1 MHFVVHLA
9 GFLTGTKIMVIP
21 VLNPYT
27 MPISY
32 ESNLEKEE
40 QDVLNQIK
48 KELSLGSATD
58 VVPLMASV
66 LQALR
71 QTLTLEH
78 ATLLLN
84 KLPDFMKVVFASNWK
99 KDEPRICINHLDEF
113 VTLVMERDKKE
124 KHLFKSEVQ
133 TLSVIILVLKKM
145 YNLVDLRHFNGINP
159 MFRQELDDASTEVA
173 AA

>member
-1 MHFVVHLA
+1 MP
-9 GFLTGTKIMVIP
+9 LT
-21 VLNPYT
+21 
-27 MPISY
+27 Y

-48 KELSLGSATD
+48 KELSLDSPTE

-71 QTLTLEH
+71 QTLTLDH

-99 KDEPRICINHLDEF
+99 KNESRVRIDHLDEF
-113 VTLVMERDKKE
+113 VTLVMERDRQEK

-145 YNLVDLRHFNGINP
+145 YNLVDLRNFDGISP
-159 MFRQELDDASTEVA
+159 MFRQELNDASVEVA